1 MRLTPL
7 FPSPFADMHEVSRE
21 FDGVAELYHEN
32 TKILRTYPT
41 ELLAGS
47 PFEENLQPGIE
58 QIQLMQKAF
67 KVYDTLP
74 QIQLPKLE
82 DLPPLPSSFQELI
95 QQRRTT
101 RNFTP
106 IDPSLGQL
114 SQLLNLTYGIT
125 AKSFSF
131 KTRSFQPMRACPSGG
146 ALYPL
151 ELYVVPL
158 RPLSEL
164 PTGLYH
170 FNVRDNALEQLRDE
184 NTFGP
189 LYEVTMTNQPANL
202 QHVLGEGSL
211 AIIFTAVFS
220 RTLGKYGNRGYR
232 YVLFEAGHAMQNL
245 LLATLASGYKAFES
259 AAFDDD
265 LLSDLLGIHGVE
277 EAPLYYAVIG
287 G

>member
-7 FPSPFADMHEVSRE
+7 FPSPFGDLHEVSRE
-21 FDGVAELYHEN
+21 FDGIAELYHEN
-32 TKILRTYPT
+32 TKILRTYPP

-47 PFEENLQPGIE
+47 PFEEVSQPGID

-67 KVYDTLP
+67 KVYETLP
-74 QIQLPKLE
+74 QLALPKLE
-82 DLPPLPSSFQELI
+82 DLPPLPANFQELVL
-95 QQRRTT
+95 QRRTA
-101 RNFTP
+101 RNFKP
-106 IDPSLGQL
+106 IDPSLEQL
-114 SQLLNLTYGIT
+114 AQLLNLTYGIT

-158 RPLSEL
+158 RPLSHL
-164 PTGLYH
+164 GLGLYH
-170 FNVRDNALEQLRDE
+170 FNVKDNSLEQISRE
-184 NTFGP
+184 NIYQP
-189 LYEVTMTNQPANL
+189 LYDVTMANQPANL
-202 QHVLGEGSL
+202 QHILGEGSL
-211 AIIFTAVFS
+211 AVIFTAMFS

-232 YVLFEAGHAMQNL
+232 YVLLEAGHAMQNL
-245 LLATLASGYKAFES
+245 LLASLACGYKAFES

>member
-21 FDGVAELYHEN
+21 FDGIAELYHEN
-32 TKILRTYPT
+32 TKILRTYPA

-47 PFEENLQPGIE
+47 PFEENLQPGVE

-67 KVYDTLP
+67 KLYDTLP
-74 QIQLPKLE
+74 QIPLPKLE
-82 DLPPLPSSFQELI
+82 DLPPLPASFQELI
-95 QQRRTT
+95 QQRRTA
-101 RNFTP
+101 RNFTL
-106 IDPSLGQL
+106 IDPSLAQIA
-114 SQLLNLTYGIT
+114 QMLNLTYGIT

-158 RPLSEL
+158 RPLSMLE
-164 PTGLYH
+164 TGLYH
-170 FNVRDNALEQLRDE
+170 FNVRDNSLEQLNSE
-184 NTFGP
+184 NIFEP
-189 LYEVTMTNQPANL
+189 LYDVTMANQPANL

-232 YVLFEAGHAMQNL
+232 YVLLEAGHAMQNL
-245 LLATLASGYKAFES
+245 LLATLACGYKVFES